1 MLCVITLCVKHILSN
16 VVRRCD
22 PAPSAAWLRGFTH
35 AYLRFCVSKA
45 HGDGG
50 ISRWSSVVSLNDTL
64 LCETVV
70 QHALGMGTKLKVLNM
85 VAIVADYIYK
95 SGVRPRGASN
105 GFFPRETISDSGR
118 SAPVPAQ
125 GHRSVW
131 GTFLGVRDTRSARTR
146 MPPCASG
153 QNRLLGRWYP
163 TSCTPTC
170 RAG

>member
-1 MLCVITLCVKHILSN
+1 MLCVVTLCCKHILSN

-22 PAPSAAWLRGFTH
+22 PAPSASSLRGFTD
-35 AYLRFCVSKA
+35 AYLQFCVSKA

-95 SGVRPRGASN
+95 SGVRP
-105 GFFPRETISDSGR
+105 
-118 SAPVPAQ
+118 
-125 GHRSVW
+125 
-131 GTFLGVRDTRSARTR
+131 
-146 MPPCASG
+146 
-153 QNRLLGRWYP
+153 
-163 TSCTPTC
+163 
-170 RAG
+170 